1 LVLVVLVVVQ
11 LLVDQ
16 IQYFQQSR
24 QLVVAV
30 VVLQEEL
37 IQVLEMVYLV
47 DQEEVPLT
55 EQTHQRV
62 LVDQVT
68 HLQ

>member
-1 LVLVVLVVVQ
+1 MVVVQVVVQ

-30 VVLQEEL
+30 VVLQVEL

>member
-1 LVLVVLVVVQ
+1 LEVVVLVVVQ